1 MSVEHYQRII
11 VLLSEPSLILTGNG
25 RLLALNEPASQLLA
39 PELPEDDDSVL
50 LPSYITSSATAW
62 LDYLRKCCRSRHPVI
77 GAVELRTPGG
87 IRRFTAKGAVLEP
100 RVGDQDAIIMVRL
113 FPQGVTSAR
122 FQMLK
127 HRIDEL
133 NTEIARRQRAEY
145 DMRMQK
151 RWLEVT
157 LTSIGDA
164 VITTDGENRVR
175 FMNPVA
181 EAMCE
186 WPLEEAVGRPL
197 QEVFVVINE
206 YTREP
211 VENPAEEAL
220 REGRVVA
227 LANHSVLIARNG
239 TEFSIEDTA
248 APISMD
254 DEVQGAILV
263 FHDVSGRRILENQLL
278 KRAEK
283 LELAN
288 RRKNE
293 FLTMLAHELRSPLS
307 PICNAAEIINLHP
320 DKPPAFDEPH
330 RVIARQVQHLRRLI
344 DDMLDVSRITRGK
357 MNVVRD
363 DVDLADLLRMA
374 CSDFEPQFIQAGIQF
389 SLHIQQAPV
398 WVYADPHRMTQ
409 VFHNLLGNAMKF
421 TPVGGSVAVVLETVD
436 DVAVVRVEDT
446 GIGIEPGLMSELFEP
461 FTQAT
466 QRLDRNMGGLGL
478 GLSLVKGIVD
488 LHEGQVTAESAGMH
502 QGTTITLRLP
512 VSQRKHQTA
521 PSVQT
526 QPALGMQRILIVED
540 EPDAA
545 STMQQLLEMLGHEV
559 HVANN
564 GPRGLK
570 MAEEIKPDVVLCDI
584 GLPGLDGFAVAR
596 KLRETPTTASA
607 RLVAL
612 TGYGGSEFI
621 EEAHSA
627 GFDSHITKPA
637 SLDDIQRKVLRG
649 NSPPPGTRKPE

>member
-11 VLLSEPSLILTGNG
+11 RLLPEPGLILAGNG
-25 RLLALNEPASQLLA
+25 RLLATNEPASQLLA
-39 PELPEDDDSVL
+39 LDPPGDSPVHL
-50 LPSYITSSATAW
+50 QSRVTSSRT
-62 LDYLRKCCRSRHPVI
+62 LLEDYLRNCCRSRYPVI
-77 GAVELRTPGG
+77 GAVELGTPDGV
-87 IRRFTAKGAVLEP
+87 RNFTAKGAVLEP
-100 RVGDQDAIIMVRL
+100 RDGDRDAIILIRL

-127 HRIDEL
+127 HRVDEL
-133 NTEIARRQRAEY
+133 NQEIARRQRAEY

-157 LTSIGDA
+157 LASIGDA
-164 VITTDGENRVR
+164 VITTDSENRVT

-181 EAMCE
+181 EAMSG
-186 WPLEEAVGRPL
+186 WPLAEATGRPL
-197 QEVFVVINE
+197 QEVFIVINE

-220 REGRVVA
+220 REKRVVA

-254 DEVQGAILV
+254 EEVQGAILV
-263 FHDVSGRRILENQLL
+263 FHDVSGRRVLESQLM

-320 DKPPAFDEPH
+320 DKPPGFDEPH
-330 RVIARQVQHLRRLI
+330 RIIARQVKHLRRLI

-357 MNVVRD
+357 MNIVRD
-363 DVDLADLLRMA
+363 IVDLTGLLRMA

-389 SLHIQQAPV
+389 SRRIQQKPV
-398 WVYADPHRMTQ
+398 WINADADRMTQ
-409 VFHNLLGNAMKF
+409 VFHNLLGNALKF
-421 TPVGGSVAVVLETVD
+421 TPVGGRVALVLDAED
-436 DVAVVRVEDT
+436 DEAEVRVEDS
-446 GIGIEPGLMSELFEP
+446 GIGIDSSLMAELFEP
-461 FTQAT
+461 FTQAA

-488 LHEGQVTAESAGMH
+488 LHGGQVSAESAGMH
-502 QGTTITLRLP
+502 QGTIITLRLP
-512 VSQRKHQTA
+512 VTQRDEEVAPPVQSQPA
-521 PSVQT
+521 PSS
-526 QPALGMQRILIVED
+526 QRILIVED

-545 STMQQLLEMLGHEV
+545 STLQQLLEMLGHEV
-559 HVANN
+559 HVANT
-564 GPRGLK
+564 GPKGLK
-570 MAEEIKPDVVLCDI
+570 MAVAIKPDVVVCDI

-596 KLRETPTTASA
+596 KLRQSPLTVTM
-607 RLVAL
+607 RLIAL

-621 EEAHSA
+621 EEARSA

-637 SLDDIQRKVLRG
+637 SLDDIRNTVLQG
-649 NSPPPGTRKPE
+649 NRPLQSTGRTE